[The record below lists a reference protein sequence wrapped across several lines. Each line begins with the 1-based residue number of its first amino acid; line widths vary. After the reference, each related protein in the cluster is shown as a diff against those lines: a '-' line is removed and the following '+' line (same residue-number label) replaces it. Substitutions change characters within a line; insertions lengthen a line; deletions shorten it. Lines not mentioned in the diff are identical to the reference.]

1 MGGHRAGVPQ
11 DLALLS
17 RPLSIVLLRPSTRY
31 STSLPFPHREARQ
44 AQHLLW
50 PPACQPGSLPPTQTP
65 LSAAAAGV
73 RSGLCP
79 PPLPSTAS
87 SPGSTLGALEPQF
100 LPLPPLPVPGHLE
113 QKILQVLREAGS
125 PVKAAQLVKKCQVS
139 KKELNQVLYRMKSE
153 SKVSLAGPAT
163 WRLEEAGA
171 ADTALALLAPPSQ
184 AKSPPEGA
192 AGVPKKPGPQL
203 SDQQEEIYRFLE
215 DEGPHNAL
223 GIAQALGLRTA
234 KDVNPDLYKM
244 KSKHLLDFNEKLKL
258 WAIYRPEDSGR
269 RNQLTARDS
278 GGRNQSTAIM
288 KQQSPVIMI
297 HQHGMNSHI
306 SIANSHNTQIGYGN
320 VITGGVAPGESGST
334 APRYLPPAA
343 PGDSSALGA
352 WAPQDIHMERSV
364 LRQVQLGHDNEL
376 HVHSTPSE
384 GSNHIPSGSPPVSA
398 TTEGLGASFEA
409 QMPSPGPHAPEGEA
423 AQRVHIRSCFLE
435 AAAIGNSNRMTVSL
449 VAGARDG
456 EPEEDAE
463 PAPEAS
469 PSGSAFR
476 GDAGQAGPG
485 VVSTITPRLEAVTLG
500 NRDPEPAE
508 RSCRVAEPRAGGAR
522 EGTGLTADGL
532 GPDSLRKRPGPGE
545 GRAPWP
551 GAL

>member
-1 MGGHRAGVPQ
+1 MARA
-11 DLALLS
+11 
-17 RPLSIVLLRPSTRY
+17 
-31 STSLPFPHREARQ
+31 
-44 AQHLLW
+44 
-50 PPACQPGSLPPTQTP
+50 PAAPGE
-65 LSAAAAGV
+65 G
-73 RSGLCP
+73 
-79 PPLPSTAS
+79 
-87 SPGSTLGALEPQF
+87 
-100 LPLPPLPVPGHLE
+100 GHLE

-184 AKSPPEGA
+184 GA

-258 WAIYRPEDSGR
+258 WAIYRP
-269 RNQLTARDS
+269 DS

-320 VITGGVAPGESGST
+320 VITGGVAPGESGKSSET
-334 APRYLPPAA
+334 LRTGDPHRTLPAERDGA
-343 PGDSSALGA
+343 PGRSTPGKGVAAGWPGQGCQLSRRALGGRCGDQSA
-352 WAPQDIHMERSV
+352 MGDLS
-364 LRQVQLGHDNEL
+364 QVGFRAQGHRPTA
-376 HVHSTPSE
+376 TP
-384 GSNHIPSGSPPVSA
+384 VFSA

-456 EPEEDAE
+456 EPEEDAGE
-463 PAPEAS
+463 PEEDAAS

-522 EGTGLTADGL
+522 EGTGL
-532 GPDSLRKRPGPGE
+532 
-545 GRAPWP
+545 
-551 GAL
+551 